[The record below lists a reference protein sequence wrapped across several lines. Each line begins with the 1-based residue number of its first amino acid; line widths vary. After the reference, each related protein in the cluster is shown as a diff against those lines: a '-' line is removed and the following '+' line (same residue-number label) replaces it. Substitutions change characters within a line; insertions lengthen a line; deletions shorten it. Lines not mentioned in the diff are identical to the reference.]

1 MAKAAT
7 LRTLSD
13 DQLLDELDS
22 AKKELFNLRFAFATG
37 QLDNSAQ
44 VAATKRDIARI
55 HTVLREREIAA
66 ADVLLG
72 PSGGPVQDSAA
83 DLAGASQGSAADL
96 AGASQGSAA
105 DLAGSSDDPV
115 QGSAASSAASTG
127 DPS

>member
-13 DQLLDELDS
+13 DQLFDELDS

-44 VAATKRDIARI
+44 MAATKRDIARM

-66 ADVLLG
+66 ADVLAD
-72 PSGGPVQDSAA
+72 PSRDSAQGA
-83 DLAGASQGSAADL
+83 AAELAGASSQAAGLAGASQGSAAESP
-96 AGASQGSAA
+96 GAVSQAA
-105 DLAGSSDDPV
+105 D
-115 QGSAASSAASTG
+115 SAASTG
-127 DPS
+127 DQS

>member
-1 MAKAAT
+1 MAKAVT

-44 VAATKRDIARI
+44 MAATKRDIARM

-66 ADVLLG
+66 ADVLSD
-72 PSGGPVQDSAA
+72 PSRDPVQDSAA
-83 DLAGASQGSAADL
+83 VPAGASQGSAAVPAGASQGSAAD
-96 AGASQGSAA
+96 
-105 DLAGSSDDPV
+105 
-115 QGSAASSAASTG
+115 SAASTG
-127 DPS
+127 DQS